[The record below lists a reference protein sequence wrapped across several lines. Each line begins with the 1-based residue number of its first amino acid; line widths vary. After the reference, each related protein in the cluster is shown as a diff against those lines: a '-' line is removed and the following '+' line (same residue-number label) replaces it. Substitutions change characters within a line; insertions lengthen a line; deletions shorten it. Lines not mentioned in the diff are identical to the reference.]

1 MLRLLVVCTAN
12 ICRSPLAAAVL
23 QKTLPPGSARIAS
36 AGVPALSGNPADPI
50 VQQLARE
57 RGYGELSSHRSQPV
71 LPMMLAQH
79 DIVLAMED
87 RHVADILAMAPT
99 LTGRVRRYAE
109 PLPWLT
115 NVADPVGKERSH
127 YEFCLGVL
135 EQGADQWRSRLAN
148 MGLIP
153 PAGPRT

>member
-36 AGVPALSGNPADPI
+36 AGVRALSGNPADPT
-50 VQQLARE
+50 VQGLARE
-57 RGYGELSSHRSQPV
+57 RGYGDLAAHRSQPV

-79 DIVLAMED
+79 DIVLAMEE

-109 PLPWLT
+109 PLAG
-115 NVADPVGKERSH
+115 VVDIADPIGQSRPV
-127 YEFCLGVL
+127 YESCLDLL
-135 EQGADQWRSRLAN
+135 EQGAQQWRDRLTN